1 MYLFFS
7 VNLSCIILFILFLQA
22 CKQDDLF
29 RKCRM
34 VDLALDHNRLRRLL
48 LSAPCFHAV
57 FA

>member
-29 RKCRM
+29 RKCSM
-34 VDLALDHNRLRRLL
+34 VDLALDHNRLI
-48 LSAPCFHAV
+48 AV
-57 FA
+57 YC